1 MDTFQVGPLQIILAL
16 VALAALSAS
25 VRTVRRWQ
33 IVDSLFLLGVFALAL
48 TTLYASVAIQSY
60 GGLTNDIK
68 VAHIRASAVANTSV
82 STLSVEVTIY
92 DQQGRTT
99 SDKAYLVQ
107 GNEWELQANII
118 KFAPMFGMLGLHSGY
133 KLTRLEGRYD
143 SPALESSGKH
153 TVAVLNGGDDGFFMT
168 AHSIESFI
176 APFIDATYG
185 NAVFDGPGSFD
196 VYLSQSGLWAKG
208 A

>member
-1 MDTFQVGPLQIILAL
+1 MDTFQIGPLQIILAL
-16 VALAALSAS
+16 VALAALAAL
-25 VRTVRRWQ
+25 VQTARRWQ
-33 IVDSLFLLGVFALAL
+33 IVDSLFLLVVFAVCLI
-48 TTLYASVAIQSY
+48 TMYASVAIQSY

-68 VAHIRASAVANTSV
+68 VDHIRASAIANTSV
-82 STLSVEVTIY
+82 PTLSVEVTTY
-92 DQQGRTT
+92 DQQGHAT
-99 SDKAYLVQ
+99 SDKAYLVR

-143 SPALESSGKH
+143 SPALEANGKH
-153 TVAVLNGGDDGFFMT
+153 TVAVLNGGDDGFFTT
-168 AHSIESFI
+168 AHSLEGFI

-208 A
+208 V